1 MKADRTVRLLKQVPG
16 TSTEWTTGDPA
27 LASSVLEN
35 YNKGWQVVTTSN
47 TPERQ
52 YLNLEWNDT
61 IDISGLTVA
70 ELSLI
75 NQGGAVAFPIPPLT
89 QTPESTWVHLTT
101 YVGTNP
107 IRGNFAERVFA
118 GNALSTPGESQDW
131 FLATAQTWSRD
142 STGSGVCTKIAEN
155 NWGTGTI
162 ASSSRLFVRV
172 LLVIERNALY
182 NPGDPLAGPPPVAP
196 YYYPW
201 FSNAC
206 NILTPPMS
214 IALSMVTADLD
225 AVATAAAI
233 MRGNELQQTY
243 DN

>member
-1 MKADRTVRLLKQVPG
+1 MKADRTVRLLKHVPG
-16 TSTEWTTGDPA
+16 TSTEWTMGDPA
-27 LASSVLEN
+27 FATVVEN
-35 YNKGWQVVTTSN
+35 YNKGWELVAASN
-47 TPERQ
+47 TPDVQ
-52 YLNLEWNDT
+52 YVNLEWNDT

-75 NQGGAVAFPIPPLT
+75 NQGGAVAFPIPPASKC
-89 QTPESTWVHLTT
+89 PESTWVHLTT
-101 YVGTNP
+101 YVSTNP
-107 IRGNFAERVFA
+107 VRGTFAERLFA

-142 STGSGVCTKIAEN
+142 STGSGILTKIAEN

-162 ASSSRLFVRV
+162 ASSSRLYVRV
-172 LLVIERNALY
+172 LMVIERNALY
-182 NPGDPLAGPPPVAP
+182 NPGDPTSVPIVPP

-201 FSNAC
+201 FNLAC